1 MVPRLRAALYA
12 RQSIT
17 REGSAS
23 LDVQI
28 EACREMAERLK
39 VDIVAELVEAPS
51 TSGYR
56 NRGRSRP
63 KFQEL
68 LELIRTG
75 EVDCVIAFK
84 TDRLS
89 RGGGPGWAPLVDA
102 FEAAGRD
109 PDRTVATTDGWV
121 SEFEIGIRSAM
132 DREESKKTSDRMLAV
147 RAREAREGVPR
158 IAGRRAY
165 GWNYDMTAHIR
176 EEVARIHEA
185 AERVLTGESVW
196 SICTDWNTQGVPT
209 VTGRPWTVTTI
220 MSILTSGRIAGLR
233 EHKGVVVAKGR
244 WEPIITE
251 EQHEAL
257 ILALAPKR
265 TKPRKGRT
273 YPLTSLMRCGLCGGR
288 MRSLQREG
296 GRRTYACRKGPGL
309 DGCGRVSVR
318 APELEDHVR
327 DLICGMLADPVTR
340 AAMARLDTTGEEEDD
355 GSLLEALRELDGRQQ
370 RLIDLYTDGDIDR
383 ASFRARKDR
392 LDDEA
397 REIETQIANRTG
409 ARVLS
414 EVPGTFDELAAAW
427 GSRGIEFQRRLIQA
441 LLQPI
446 VVNPAI
452 TRTRAF
458 DPGRLVIEPKA

>member
-1 MVPRLRAALYA
+1 MATRLRAALYA

-28 EACREMAERLK
+28 DACRESAERLK
-39 VDIVAELVEAPS
+39 VDIVSELIEAPS

-56 NRGRSRP
+56 NRGRNRP
-63 KFQEL
+63 KFLEL

-75 EVDCVIAFK
+75 EVDCVIAYK

-147 RAREAREGVPR
+147 RAREAREGLPR

-165 GWNYDMTAHIR
+165 GWIHEMTELIPD
-176 EEVARIHEA
+176 EVAHIHEA

-196 SICTDWNTQGVPT
+196 SICTDWNTRGVPT
-209 VTGRPWTVTTI
+209 VTGRPWTVQTI
-220 MSILTSGRIAGLR
+220 SSILSSGRIAGLR
-233 EHKGVVVAKGR
+233 EHKGVVLAKGR

-251 EQHEAL
+251 DQHQAL
-257 ILALAPKR
+257 LLALAPKR
-265 TKPRKGRT
+265 SRPRKGRT
-273 YPLTSLMRCGLCGGR
+273 YPLTGLMRCGLCGSG

-309 DGCGRVSVR
+309 DGCGRVSIR
-318 APELEDHVR
+318 APELEEYVR

-340 AAMARLDTTGEEEDD
+340 AAMARLDPGGEDD
-355 GSLLEALRELDGRQQ
+355 RDRSLMESLREIDDRRQ

-383 ASFRARKDR
+383 ATFRTRKDR

-397 REIETQIANRTG
+397 RAIETQISNRTG
-409 ARVLS
+409 TRVLA
-414 EVPGTFDELAAAW
+414 EVPGTFEELVAAW
-427 GSRGIEFQRRLIQA
+427 GERGIDFQRRLIEA
-441 LLQPI
+441 LLYPI
-446 VVNPAI
+446 IVNPAR
-452 TRTRAF
+452 TRKRAF
-458 DPGRLVIEPKA
+458 DPGRLEIVPKA